1 MFKSLLALSSLLLFS
16 GVAQQTPS
24 TQPAQTPA
32 PIPVEAA
39 RMVNPVKPTPESLAR
54 AKKIYGFDCATCH
67 GASGNGKGDLATDLK
82 LTMADFTDPASLKSR
97 TDGELFYIIKN
108 GRGQM
113 PPEGD
118 RAKTD
123 EVWNL
128 VLYIRSMSKNGHAA
142 PVPVPAAAPASAPA
156 PETAPAPE
164 KSPAPAPA
172 PAPEPKP
179 TP

>member
-16 GVAQQTPS
+16 GSAQQAPTN
-24 TQPAQTPA
+24 QPAQTPA

-82 LTMADFTDPASLKSR
+82 LTMADFTDPASLKNR
-97 TDGELFYIIKN
+97 TDGELFYIIRN

-128 VLYIRSMSKNGHAA
+128 VHYIRAMSKNGHAGTHPA
-142 PVPVPAAAPASAPA
+142 PAAT
-156 PETAPAPE
+156 PETAPAPVTAPSPE
-164 KSPAPAPA
+164 PAPGQAPTPAPAP
-172 PAPEPKP
+172 
-179 TP
+179 